1 MSESNREF
9 DEVTGDGRG
18 QKKWSAVLATIIVL
32 LVLMLVF
39 IFIWSSEPDPVDVGA
54 IEQSYVGKLPRGY
67 VTVETTAQIVENLL
81 NKSGGFLSN
90 DIMPPSVFM
99 DNMPAFEFGAL
110 VQIRDIT
117 QVLRNDISRSQSQ
130 SLEDEAL
137 KFAEPAFNIDHRK
150 WMFPRAE
157 REYRK
162 GVKLLREYR
171 DRLADPQ
178 DSNTQFYARSDN
190 LRSWLYLVSKRL
202 GGLSQR
208 LSASV
213 GRSRINTDLS
223 NDASA
228 EQSTPA
234 GQIVTVKTPWM
245 QIDDVFWE
253 ARGATWAQ
261 IQLLKAIEKDFAHV
275 LEDKNARTSFQQIIM
290 ELEAT
295 QEPIWS
301 PMILNGDEFGFFS
314 NHSLVMSSYISRANA
329 ATIDLIDLLKGG

>member
-1 MSESNREF
+1 MSESDIEF
-9 DEVTGDGRG
+9 DAINGNGKGR
-18 QKKWSAVLATIIVL
+18 KKWTAIFAGIIVL

-39 IFIWSSEPDPVDVGA
+39 VFIWSSEPAPVDVDS
-54 IEQSYVGKLPRGY
+54 IEQTYVGEIPRGY
-67 VTVETTAQIVENLL
+67 VTVETTAQIVEKLL

-90 DIMPPSVFM
+90 DIMPPSIFM

-110 VQIRDIT
+110 VQIRDMA
-117 QVLRNDISRSQSQ
+117 QVLRNDMSRSQSQ

-137 KFAEPAFNIDHRK
+137 KFAEPAFNIQHTK

-162 GVKLLREYR
+162 GVRFLREYR
-171 DRLADPQ
+171 DRLANPKDT
-178 DSNTQFYARSDN
+178 NTEFYARADN
-190 LRSWLYLVSKRL
+190 LSFWLEILSKRL
-202 GGLSQR
+202 GSLSQN

-213 GRSRINTDLS
+213 GRSRISHHLS
-223 NDASA
+223 NASA

-234 GQIVTVKTPWM
+234 SQIVTVKTPWM

-295 QEPIWS
+295 QETIWS
-301 PMILNGDEFGFFS
+301 PMILNGNEFGFFS

>member
-1 MSESNREF
+1 MSESNIEI
-9 DEVTGDGRG
+9 DEVTGKGRG
-18 QKKWSAVLATIIVL
+18 RRKWSAALATIIVL

-39 IFIWSSEPDPVDVGA
+39 IFIWSSEPAPVDINA
-54 IEQSYVGKLPRGY
+54 IEKGYAGEPPRGY

-110 VQIRDIT
+110 VQIRDIA

-213 GRSRINTDLS
+213 GRSRINTDLA

-228 EQSTPA
+228 EQSTPTSS
-234 GQIVTVKTPWM
+234 IVTVTTPWM
-245 QIDDVFWE
+245 EIDDVFWE

>member
-1 MSESNREF
+1 MSESNIEL
-9 DEVTGDGRG
+9 DEVTGNGRG
-18 QKKWSAVLATIIVL
+18 RKKWSAVLATIIVL

-39 IFIWSSEPDPVDVGA
+39 IFVWSSEPEPVD
-54 IEQSYVGKLPRGY
+54 INTIQQSYSGEAPRGY

-110 VQIRDIT
+110 VQIRDIA

-213 GRSRINTDLS
+213 GRSRINTDLA

-228 EQSTPA
+228 EQSTPSSS
-234 GQIVTVKTPWM
+234 IVTVTTPWM
-245 QIDDVFWE
+245 EIDDVFWE

>member
-1 MSESNREF
+1 MSELKSDF
-9 DEVTGDGRG
+9 DTFDSHKSSK
-18 QKKWSAVLATIIVL
+18 KKWSAILASIII
-32 LVLMLVF
+32 LVILMIVF
-39 IFIWSSEPDPVDVGA
+39 IFIWSSEPDPVDVDS
-54 IEQSYVGKLPRGY
+54 IQQTYVGELPRGY
-67 VTVETTAQIVENLL
+67 VTVETTAQIVEKLL

-110 VQIRDIT
+110 VQIRDMA
-117 QVLRNDISRSQSQ
+117 QVLRNDMSRSQSQ

-178 DSNTQFYARSDN
+178 DTNTQFFARADN
-190 LRSWLYLVSKRL
+190 LSHWLEILSKRL
-202 GGLSQR
+202 GGLSQN

-213 GRSRINTDLS
+213 GRSRLYKNLDE
-223 NDASA
+223 DGV
-228 EQSTPA
+228 EKPSTPA
-234 GQIVTVKTPWM
+234 SSIVTVTTPWM
-245 QIDDVFWE
+245 QIDDAFWE

-261 IQLLKAIEKDFAHV
+261 IQLLKAIEKDFGHV
-275 LEDKNARTSFQQIIM
+275 LDDKNARTSFQQIIM

-295 QEPIWS
+295 QETIWS